1 MALGDGI
8 RRNIAHVDPTERAA
22 LIAAIIELN
31 QRYYPGSIGDTPIA
45 GHVSLWFKQ
54 DEIHQA
60 THVHHGPEF
69 LPWHRIQVNRFEEL
83 LRQVNP
89 QLSLH
94 YWDWTEDP
102 RSIPNANLGGGVTGT
117 LNLFTP
123 DFMGYGGIN
132 SQEIGL
138 PWSAALFYDPATAS
152 DRDAT
157 NNPANPPRFVRRSVD
172 GSPTSLLANNAIVNA
187 GDYRNSAAT
196 GMSNKL
202 EDAHDAMHGFVNM
215 GGQHLSFRDPFVFLL
230 HSNVDRLFARWQ
242 TNPSQPHYA
251 EKPDRLTP
259 LTVYGLNGVDILDEL
274 LEPWSTGR
282 SVDQFGVTHNTRP
295 WYAPENQGIALRY
308 KDPLVVTPPCY
319 DTNFPMN
326 VVVQNPGTPET
337 TFALNFNDVPEG
349 ETTVRAASFII
360 YGCPMAAT
368 LRPQAGSTLAAPFAI
383 IQPVSGVLV
392 TPPIVSPARE
402 ARIWLSYTAGTA
414 EVAVTEQTI
423 TFECVETGQAFTFT
437 LRANSIARPTV
448 AVVLTLDQSGSM
460 DWAAGTAGAKRIDVL
475 KEAARTF
482 VDVIQPNNG
491 VGLIRFDS
499 NAYAVG
505 DATYPGLDV
514 RRIGTGGIFDPN
526 RSAAI
531 DAVNRHATNLAG
543 GTSVGDGLQMARN
556 VLNAV
561 PAADYQQKALIV
573 FTDGQENQPLS
584 IADVAGSI
592 DSRTFAIGLGNESQV
607 DTAKLNAL
615 TNGTGGYLLLSG
627 ILSAS
632 IDDRFKL
639 SKYFLQILA
648 GVLNNNVI
656 LDPSGYIG
664 PKTTVKIPFY
674 INEADIDSTVVLL
687 TDYPVVDM
695 AILTPNGDVINAAN
709 AAGLGVAYTVGN
721 TTKNYRFTLPAGF
734 ATGNHAG
741 TWQAVLTIN
750 EGDYKKYFS
759 QFGDSK
765 TASRA
770 SLASAA
776 HGARY
781 SVVVNTYSNLKMA
794 AAIHQNSYA
803 PSSTM
808 TLRARLTEYGLP
820 VERRANVEVE
830 MIRPDATRF
839 TLPLNEVEAG
849 VFENTFVA
857 SMTGIYNCRFVA
869 KGATL
874 RGTPFTREQTLTG
887 AIQNPEDGNN
897 GGIRPTVPSSG
908 GGTQDGLGAF
918 LYAKCCKNGTLLLML
933 IAIFT
938 FIILLLLLF
947 KR

>member
-31 QRYYPGSIGDTPIA
+31 NRHLPGDP
-45 GHVSLWFKQ
+45 VSMWFKQ

-60 THVHHGPEF
+60 THVHGGPEF
-69 LPWHRIQVNRFEEL
+69 LPWHRELVNRFEAMI
-83 LRQVNP
+83 RQVNP
-89 QLSLH
+89 LLSLH

-102 RSIPNANLGGGVTGT
+102 AS
-117 LNLFTP
+117 LFTNTI
-123 DFMGYGGIN
+123 MGSASGDAGEPWF
-132 SQEIGL
+132 SQGFYIRVPPPPPNENNYRGL
-138 PWSAALFYDPATAS
+138 SAFDITH
-152 DRDAT
+152 
-157 NNPANPPRFVRRSVD
+157 NNPAYPPLTLTRNVGGFGRLRTTMEDDAVVSAPDFQMMRN
-172 GSPTSLLANNAIVNA
+172 LLE
-187 GDYRNSAAT
+187 NS
-196 GMSNKL
+196 
-202 EDAHDAMHGFVNM
+202 HDAMHGYI
-215 GGQHLSFRDPFVFLL
+215 GGTLSDGHVSFRDPFVFLL
-230 HSNVDRLFARWQ
+230 HSNVDRLFTRWQ
-242 TNPSQPHYA
+242 TNPVNQN
-251 EKPDRLTP
+251 RLNP
-259 LTVYGLNGVDILDEL
+259 ALVYSPEHMDMELNGYV
-274 LEPWSTGR
+274 EPWSTGTG
-282 SVDQFGVTHNTRP
+282 SFHTIHP
-295 WYAPENQGIALRY
+295 WSEPGKGEPHTY
-308 KDPLVVTPPCY
+308 KHLSVVTPPCY

-360 YGCPMAAT
+360 YGCPMPAT
-368 LRPQAGSTLAAPFAI
+368 LRPQAGSILTPPFAF
-383 IQPVSGVLV
+383 IQPASGILV
-392 TPPIVSPARE
+392 TPAIVSPARE

-543 GTSVGDGLQMARN
+543 GTSIGDGLQMARN

-695 AILTPNGDVINAAN
+695 AILTPNGDIINAAN

-839 TLPLNEVEAG
+839 TLTLDEVEAG

-857 SMTGIYNCRFVA
+857 SMTGIYNSRFVA

-908 GGTQDGLGAF
+908 GGGTQDGLGAF
-918 LYAKCCKNGTLLLML
+918 LYAKCCKNSTLLLIL
-933 IAIFT
+933 IALFT